1 MKKTNKKKPSYKK
14 KRNHL
19 KEFSKIIITIIIF
32 IWLVVMVYGLVLN
45 SYFAITSPEQVE
57 MAPYYEFIG
66 IPITGGILG
75 YLIKAATENKQK
87 IKNNK
92 TKTLIDNNDEAIDE
106 NNDDTKYEDSDIV

>member
-1 MKKTNKKKPSYKK
+1 MKKVSKKKPNHKK

-19 KEFSKIIITIIIF
+19 KEFSKVIITIIIF
-32 IWLVVMVYGLVLN
+32 IWIIVMIYGLALN

-92 TKTLIDNNDEAIDE
+92 TKTLTDNNDETVNEIED
-106 NNDDTKYEDSDIV
+106 NNKYEDSDIV